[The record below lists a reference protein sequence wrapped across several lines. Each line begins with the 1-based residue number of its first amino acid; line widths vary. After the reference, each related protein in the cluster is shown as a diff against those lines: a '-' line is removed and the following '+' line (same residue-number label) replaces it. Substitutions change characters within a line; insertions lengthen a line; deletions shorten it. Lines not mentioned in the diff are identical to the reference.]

1 MRGLAVNFWET
12 LWLVIGTFFF
22 IMYLMVLFQIISDV
36 FRDSSLG
43 GGAKAVWLFALI
55 FIPVLTALIYLVA
68 RGGGMSERQ
77 LASVN
82 ANRAATESYIRSV
95 AATDATAQIAS
106 AKSLLDSGAI
116 TATEFEQL
124 KASALKNA

>member
-1 MRGLAVNFWET
+1 
-12 LWLVIGTFFF
+12 
-22 IMYLMVLFQIISDV
+22 MYLMVLFQIISDV

-55 FIPVLTALIYLVA
+55 FFPVLTALIYLVA